1 MRTKKNI
8 LIILPAFFF
17 FFFSLLSVFTAAE
30 GDPCADQGI
39 TVRNLSLD
47 DLWYMREGS
56 GCVMLKRNYSFV
68 LQPETSLG
76 VFSDMLCTKQ
86 FCPPFRYED
95 SQSYDA
101 DGNCRVKI
109 LPGCVLSDM

>member
-1 MRTKKNI
+1 MRTKQNI
-8 LIILPAFFF
+8 LITLPAFFLF
-17 FFFSLLSVFTAAE
+17 LFSIFPVCIAADE
-30 GDPCADQGI
+30 DPCAGQGV

-68 LQPETSLG
+68 LQPETSIG
-76 VFSDMLCTKQ
+76 VFSDMLCTEQ
-86 FCPPFRYED
+86 FCPLLRYGD
-95 SQSYDA
+95 YKSYDA

-109 LPGCVLSDM
+109 LSGCALSDR

>member
-1 MRTKKNI
+1 MRTKKTI
-8 LIILPAFFF
+8 LIILPVFFL
-17 FFFSLLSVFTAAE
+17 FSFLSVCIAAD
-30 GDPCADQGI
+30 GDLCAGQGI

-56 GCVMLKRNYSFV
+56 SCVMLKRNYSFD
-68 LQPETSLG
+68 LQPETRPG
-76 VFSDMLCTKQ
+76 VFSDMLCTAP
-86 FCPPFRYED
+86 FCPPYRYED
-95 SQSYDA
+95 YQSYDA